1 VEQLSEE
8 LYVDWPVQGPR
19 TTLFCCNFLNRRG
32 GGPLDHHQW
41 WVTQSGLDPEDP
53 RTITHRTGLQMLAEA
68 GAYDA
73 LEVANLASLE
83 IVMRQVQLVEY
94 NQAYG
99 FSEDLKSNADAVARR
114 YLGMADH
121 VAAFNGLSSEEGT
134 IMCCPALLD
143 HVHGKVSKGQ
153 VELKQL
159 RKAREESELLRKSLG
174 RGGGGGKKK

>member
-1 VEQLSEE
+1 
-8 LYVDWPVQGPR
+8 
-19 TTLFCCNFLNRRG
+19 
-32 GGPLDHHQW
+32 
-41 WVTQSGLDPEDP
+41 
-53 RTITHRTGLQMLAEA
+53 MLAEG
-68 GAYDA
+68 GAYDG

-134 IMCCPALLD
+134 IMCCPAILD

-159 RKAREESELLRKSLG
+159 RKAREESELLKKSLAQ
-174 RGGGGGKKK
+174 GGGRGKKK